1 MGLRN
6 IELKEYSIPGEVKN
20 NISVIGDLHYNKE
33 MEEGFL
39 SYISG
44 ILNIDNN
51 TICFVGDILDEAN
64 IVLDEKHRNIL
75 KNFIK
80 DLSKKHKVKIV
91 LGKHDIMSRS
101 ENTWIEDNRSL
112 DFYKELDSLSNVE
125 FLNNQVASDL
135 ITRNTYVGVNPG
147 FEIYKNKKEDKELLL
162 KELKKLKYIREK
174 LQNDLL
180 PKEKRNTILL
190 MHSPYLVKD
199 QEINKELEDYNLIL
213 SGICDNARGYKVLHN
228 NNHLIITGGITKVAG
243 DARLKRFLNNI
254 FPISIDKISIR
265 EDVKKLSLY
274 KSYIN

>member
-20 NISVIGDLHYNKE
+20 NISVIGNLHYTKE

-39 SYISG
+39 AYLTG
-44 ILNIDNN
+44 ILNTDKN